1 MFDLW
6 SWMYLLPL
14 WENNIQKKRDDD
26 FELILSTVDVD
37 DLLKR
42 AHAELAMELDS
53 ELESIYTPGSQ
64 DMSIVRKFS
73 NFHNLIFKMM
83 IHVLMFYSFFN

>member
-1 MFDLW
+1 MFYAHVFFKLA
-6 SWMYLLPL
+6 
-14 WENNIQKKRDDD
+14 
-26 FELILSTVDVD
+26 VDVD

-64 DMSIVRKFS
+64 DMSIVSKFEIFTS
-73 NFHNLIFKMM
+73 NFLNDGT
-83 IHVLMFYSFFN
+83 YSYDTAVIL